1 MLISRLGFVL
11 CYNFIMK
18 SIQVFDKLKDIFNK
32 AGYRLFIIGGTS
44 RDLLLGREINDFDFV
59 TDATPE
65 QEKEFLLGAN
75 FAFAQYGAISIK
87 IDDNKCDIVTL
98 RKENSY
104 SDGRHPD
111 NIEFIKDIN
120 EDYKRRD
127 FTINAIYIDENY
139 NVIDPSNGVADLN
152 SKTIRV
158 IGSVKQ
164 RIDEDPLRMLRAY
177 RFAITLDFDLESELK
192 EYIIANSHLLKMIRK
207 EKIEEEFKKLKKHIK

>member
-111 NIEFIKDIN
+111 NIEFLDRVFGYLATVERGNIFTVYESVSVQKNNRLQTRILQKKIASDNDVFNIAFLEYLYKYFVDKNNKPIKMRFKLPKGT
-120 EDYKRRD
+120 EPVY
-127 FTINAIYIDENY
+127 Y
-139 NVIDPSNGVADLN
+139 NN
-152 SKTIRV
+152 
-158 IGSVKQ
+158 
-164 RIDEDPLRMLRAY
+164 
-177 RFAITLDFDLESELK
+177 
-192 EYIIANSHLLKMIRK
+192 
-207 EKIEEEFKKLKKHIK
+207 